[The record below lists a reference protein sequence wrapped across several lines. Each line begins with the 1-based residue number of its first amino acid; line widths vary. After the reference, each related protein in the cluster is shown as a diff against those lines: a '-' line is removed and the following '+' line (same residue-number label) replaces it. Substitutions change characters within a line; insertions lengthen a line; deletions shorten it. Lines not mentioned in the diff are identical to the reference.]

1 MPQATTTYPEKALS
15 VYLQRLDRQTGQF
28 RQAWRPAPSFDE
40 QTHPKNLKTSLT
52 EHWDGLI
59 RWQKRFFRSHGR
71 LIASSLLWKSA
82 SRQSDMGAVDL
93 YQTKFQC

>member
-1 MPQATTTYPEKALS
+1 MAIHNQITPTNPLRRCKMPQATTTYPQKALS

-52 EHWDGLI
+52 EH
-59 RWQKRFFRSHGR
+59 
-71 LIASSLLWKSA
+71 
-82 SRQSDMGAVDL
+82 
-93 YQTKFQC
+93 